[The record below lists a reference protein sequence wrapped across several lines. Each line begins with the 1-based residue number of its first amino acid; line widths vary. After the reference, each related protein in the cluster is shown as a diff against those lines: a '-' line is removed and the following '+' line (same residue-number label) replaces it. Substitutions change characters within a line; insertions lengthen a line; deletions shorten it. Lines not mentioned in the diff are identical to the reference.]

1 MLTPGCPGARVVRAR
16 GVGGTDRRVCLTTRV
31 LDARG
36 SASTLGAEVVSI
48 RLETIGSRHEG
59 GRVSLDSVA
68 VTDELIRL
76 ARWLEAQP
84 WNRPGSDKTWVLRCA
99 DSFREFA
106 AARKRARAVAR

>member
-1 MLTPGCPGARVVRAR
+1 MTA
-16 GVGGTDRRVCLTTRV
+16 
-31 LDARG
+31 
-36 SASTLGAEVVSI
+36 ASTGTISRWGGCAGGDRSAGGGAALGA
-48 RLETIGSRHEG
+48 LAG

-84 WNRPGSDKTWVLRCA
+84 WNRPGSDKVWVLRCA